1 MRYWKIENAV
11 SGLVL
16 GAYLAEDEAG
26 ALDVMARDAGYRGHA
41 EASEVAPVA
50 EGELLVTALWAV
62 GDRVEAGD
70 TPEDYD
76 TGRVIALGDDAL
88 DAVSPRARG
97 LVAPVAVAWD
107 SGVRGVHEALDL
119 REEGE
124 EPHLAEEDEE
134 AATA

>member
-1 MRYWKIENAV
+1 MRYWKIENTK

-26 ALDVMARDAGYRGHA
+26 ALDAMARDAGYRDHA

-50 EGELLVTALWAV
+50 EGELLVTPLWAV
-62 GDRVEAGD
+62 GDRVAAG
-70 TPEDYD
+70 YD
-76 TGRVIALGDDAL
+76 TGRVIALGEDAL

-97 LVAPVAVAWD
+97 YASPVAVAWD
-107 SGVRGVHEALDL
+107 TGAKVVHEALNL
-119 REEGE
+119 RAEGE

-134 AATA
+134 ATA